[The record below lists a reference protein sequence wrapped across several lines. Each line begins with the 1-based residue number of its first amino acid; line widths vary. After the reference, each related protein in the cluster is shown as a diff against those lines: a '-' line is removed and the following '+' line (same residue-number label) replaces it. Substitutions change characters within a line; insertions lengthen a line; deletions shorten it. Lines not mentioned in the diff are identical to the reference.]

1 MAPDLGKL
9 ILRASLAL
17 MLLPHGINKLVNG
30 IGGIQSMLGD
40 KGIPEFV
47 GWGVIIGEVV
57 APLFMIIGY
66 RARIAALVFAFNM
79 LAAVLL
85 AHSGDIFA
93 LSKGGAWKIELQML
107 YFFGSLSVA
116 LLGAGRY
123 SLSRGRGRWD

>member
-9 ILRASLAL
+9 ILRASLGL
-17 MLLPHGINKLVNG
+17 MLLPHGINKLVHG
-30 IGGIQSMLGD
+30 IGGIQNMLSD

-47 GWGVIIGEVV
+47 GWGVIVGEVV
-57 APLFMIIGY
+57 APLFMILGY

-79 LAAVLL
+79 LVAVLL

-93 LSKGGAWKIELQML
+93 LSKSGAWKIELLML
-107 YFFGSLSVA
+107 YFFGALSVA

-123 SLSRGRGRWD
+123 SLSRGHSRWD